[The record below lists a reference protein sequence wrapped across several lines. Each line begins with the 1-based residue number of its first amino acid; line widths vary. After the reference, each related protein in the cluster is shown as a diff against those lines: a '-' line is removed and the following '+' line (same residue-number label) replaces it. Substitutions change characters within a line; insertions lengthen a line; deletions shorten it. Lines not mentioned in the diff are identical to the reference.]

1 MVDSLSPWFR
11 AAGRIMLALLFI
23 KAGWDKIGGYE
34 GTAGVMESVGVPGI
48 LLPLVII
55 VELIGGLFVFVG
67 LFTRFWSFL
76 LAGFC
81 ILAALIFHT
90 PTEAKELTGFLKD
103 ISIAGGFLVLVGSG
117 PGALALDHLFGR
129 RT

>member
-11 AAGRIMLALLFI
+11 TAGRILLVLLFI

-34 GTAGVMESVGVPGI
+34 GTAGFMESVGVPGM

-55 VELIGGLFVFVG
+55 VELIGGLFVLVG
-67 LFTRFWSFL
+67 LFTRFWAFL

-81 ILAALIFHT
+81 ILAAFIFHP
-90 PTEAKELTGFLKD
+90 PTDPKEMISFLKD
-103 ISIAGGFLVLVGSG
+103 ISIAGGFLMLVGSG

-129 RT
+129 RI